1 MHMAQILDPDS
12 IGPVDIALV
21 VFEGNDFNGEVAPA
35 LAELNDSGTVHIIDL
50 ALVSKDAEGNTTVI
64 EVEDADVAE
73 AFAGLS
79 NDQLDL
85 LNDEDLDLMAADLE
99 PNTSALVVVWE
110 NSWMARIGAA
120 VRNSGG
126 YLAGM
131 QRIPAETM
139 AAAIAALAQD
149 ETEGGN

>member
-1 MHMAQILDPDS
+1 MAQILDPNS

-21 VFEGNDFNGEVAPA
+21 VFEGNDFNGDVAPA

-50 ALVSKDAEGNTTVI
+50 AFIIKDADGATTVV
-64 EVEDADVAE
+64 EVEDAAVAD
-73 AFAGLS
+73 AFAGLTG
-79 NDQLDL
+79 DQLDL
-85 LNDEDLDLMAADLE
+85 LSDEDLDIMAADLE

-110 NSWMARIGAA
+110 NSWMARVGAA

-131 QRIPAETM
+131 QRIPADVI
-139 AAAIAALAQD
+139 AAALEALDDD
-149 ETEGGN
+149 EEEGGN

>member
-1 MHMAQILDPDS
+1 MTQLLDPNS

-21 VFEGNDFNGEVAPA
+21 VFEGNNFTGDVAPA

-50 ALVSKDAEGNTTVI
+50 AFVSKDADGATTVI
-64 EVEDADVAE
+64 EVEDAGVAE
-73 AFAGLS
+73 AFAGLT
-79 NDQLDL
+79 NDRLDL
-85 LNDEDLDLMAADLE
+85 LNDEDLDLFAADLE

-120 VRNSGG
+120 IRGSGG

-131 QRIPAETM
+131 TRIPADVV
-139 AAAIAALAQD
+139 AAAIDALA
-149 ETEGGN
+149 EEEGGN

>member
-1 MHMAQILDPDS
+1 MAQILDPNA

-21 VFEGNDFNGEVAPA
+21 VFEGNDFNGDVAPA

-50 ALVSKDAEGNTTVI
+50 AFVSKDAEGNTTVI

-73 AFAGLS
+73 AFAGLTG
-79 NDQLDL
+79 DQLDL

-99 PNTSALVVVWE
+99 PDTSALVIVWE
-110 NSWMARIGAA
+110 NSWMARVTSAI
-120 VRNSGG
+120 RESGG

-131 QRIPAETM
+131 QRIPADVVAM
-139 AAAIAALAQD
+139 AIQALADD
-149 ETEGGN
+149 EEGGN